1 MKSAVKDKAWSI
13 ICMAGF
19 GGDITERQKAEVA
32 LRESEAKF
40 RSLIQN
46 SSDIIG
52 IFEPDGT
59 IRYESPSIERILGY
73 KPEEL
78 IGKNAFEF
86 IHPDDILRTS
96 SSFNYLIQNFGAT
109 VRVESRFR
117 HKDGSWR
124 FLESTGTN
132 LIAEP
137 LVKGIVINSRDIT
150 ERKIAEDQLVYD
162 AFHDALTGLPNRALF
177 MNRLRHVV
185 EYSKRHLDHLFAV
198 LFLDLDRFK
207 LINDSLGHTSGD
219 QLLLVIAQRL
229 TECLRPTDIAARF
242 GGDEFIILLEG
253 IQDISDTVRVVER
266 IQEKLALPIALSG
279 QEIFT
284 TVSIGITLSATD
296 YEQPEDLLRN
306 ADIAMYRAKVRG
318 KARYEIF
325 DTEMHTQIV
334 ERLQLENDL
343 RRAIEHHEFHVYYQ
357 PIISLQTG
365 RITGFEALVRWQH
378 PQQGILLPEEFMPA
392 AQESGLI
399 IPIDEWV
406 LHKACGQTQQWQER
420 FSPGSDH
427 LGEQPLTINVNICS
441 SRFSQQKLLGHINQV
456 LHSTGL
462 DAQSLKLE
470 ITEGAIME
478 NGDNA
483 TVMLKQLR
491 NLGIKLVIDDF
502 GTGYSSLGRL
512 HHFPI
517 NGLKIDQS
525 FISGRGVASGNVD
538 IVETIVTLGKKLGV
552 DVTAEGVETKQQ
564 LQKLRELKCEYAQ
577 GYFFSKPL
585 ESKAAEALIMAN
597 PQW

>member
-1 MKSAVKDKAWSI
+1 
-13 ICMAGF
+13 MASSGR
-19 GGDITERQKAEVA
+19 DITEYKETEAA

-86 IHPDDILRTS
+86 IHPEDIPKS
-96 SSFNYLIQNFGAT
+96 SNIFNYLIQNLGST

-117 HKDGSWR
+117 RKDGSWC
-124 FLESTGTN
+124 FLESTGSN
-132 LIAEP
+132 LLAEP
-137 LVKGIVINSRDIT
+137 SVKGIVINSRDIT
-150 ERKIAEDQLVYD
+150 ARKVAEEQLVYD
-162 AFHDALTGLPNRALF
+162 ALHDGLTGLPNRGFF
-177 MNRLRHVV
+177 MNRLRYAV
-185 EYSKRHLDHLFAV
+185 EYSKRHSDHLFAV

-207 LINDSLGHTSGD
+207 FINDSLGHTFGD
-219 QLLLVIAQRL
+219 QLLLIIAQRIK
-229 TECLRPTDIAARF
+229 ECLRSIDVAARL
-242 GGDEFIILLEG
+242 GGDEFTILLEG
-253 IQDISDTVRVVER
+253 IEDISDAVRVAER
-266 IQEKLALPIALSG
+266 IQEQLAKPLTLQG

-284 TVSIGITLSATD
+284 TVSIGIAWSATN
-296 YEQPEDLLRN
+296 YNQAEDLLRN
-306 ADIAMYRAKVRG
+306 ADIAMYRAKEQG

-325 DTEMHTQIV
+325 DTDMHLQIIK
-334 ERLQLENDL
+334 RLQLENDL
-343 RRAIEHHEFHVYYQ
+343 RRAIECQEFRVYYQ
-357 PIISLQTG
+357 PIVSLKTG
-365 RITGFEALVRWQH
+365 RITGFEALVRWLH
-378 PQQGILLPEEFMPA
+378 PQQGILVPEEFMPI
-392 AQESGLI
+392 AQETGLS

-406 LHKACGQTQQWQER
+406 LREACRQTHQWQER
-420 FSPGSDH
+420 F
-427 LGEQPLTINVNICS
+427 PLDSANMNCPLSINVNLCS
-441 SRFSQQKLLGHINQV
+441 SRFSQQKLLQHINQV
-456 LHSTGL
+456 LQETGL
-462 DAQSLKLE
+462 DPQSLKLE
-470 ITEGAIME
+470 ITENIIME
-478 NGDNA
+478 NGEKA
-483 TVMLKQLR
+483 IIMLKQLR
-491 NLGIKLVIDDF
+491 NLGIQLSIDDF

-525 FISGRGVASGNVD
+525 FVSGNSADSGNLD
-538 IVETIVTLGKKLGV
+538 IVETIVTLAKKLGV

-564 LQKLRELKCEYAQ
+564 LQKLKDLKCEYSQ